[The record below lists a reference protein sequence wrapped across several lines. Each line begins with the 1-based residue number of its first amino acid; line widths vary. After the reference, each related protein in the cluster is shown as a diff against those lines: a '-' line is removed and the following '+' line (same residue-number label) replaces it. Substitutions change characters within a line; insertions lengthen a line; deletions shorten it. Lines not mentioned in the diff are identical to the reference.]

1 MGSLRIPLI
10 FKIKKMI
17 KNKNLAAEM
26 ASTFTAF
33 SKKPDVY
40 PHMEHSYS
48 KDTQIIRQSCLKA
61 AAQCATN
68 AEGTANASD
77 VIKIAEQFEQ
87 WVLR

>member
-1 MGSLRIPLI
+1 MGSLRIPLL

-61 AAQCATN
+61 AAQCA
-68 AEGTANASD
+68 GTANASD

>member
-1 MGSLRIPLI
+1 MGGLRIPLI

-26 ASTFTAF
+26 ATAF

-61 AAQCATN
+61 AAQCVAN
-68 AEGTANASD
+68 AEGTVEASD
-77 VIKIAEQFEQ
+77 VIKIAAQFEQ

>member
-1 MGSLRIPLI
+1 MT
-10 FKIKKMI
+10 KIKNTSLAEKM
-17 KNKNLAAEM
+17 AV
-26 ASTFTAF
+26 AF
-33 SKKPDVY
+33 STPTTY

-61 AAQCATN
+61 AAQCA
-68 AEGTANASD
+68 GTANASD

>member
-1 MGSLRIPLI
+1 
-10 FKIKKMI
+10 MI

-61 AAQCATN
+61 AAQCA
-68 AEGTANASD
+68 GTSTASD

>member
-1 MGSLRIPLI
+1 MS
-10 FKIKKMI
+10 KIK
-17 KNKNLAAEM
+17 NTNLAAEM
-26 ASTFTAF
+26 ATAF

-40 PHMEHSYS
+40 PHMEHAYS

-61 AAQCATN
+61 AAQCS
-68 AEGTANASD
+68 GTASATD